1 MTVFAITANAI
12 AVLIVTLVNFIFF
25 ASDKSGFYDWCIS
38 SSTSYMTDV
47 YHQINSNST
56 EVLPISLERY
66 ALCSADP
73 PGSKQLSSNVQGST
87 VEQPTLSLPSFAD
100 LLPKSQVANSSTYAS
115 ITGRSSRRKSPPRKE
130 YSLFTSDK
138 TPLIFK
144 AGTAAHSV
152 FYSVPKRLQSLQ
164 PLLHSKLRE
173 LFPVNVGLGLTVKP
187 EPINIQI
194 ELALASATD
203 CERAATTPIVVEN
216 HTFKATLAYSSEN
229 TLHKINLTD
238 ITCASD
244 EYLKSRLQST
254 FERFGVVKD
263 IVLYHDDISRE
274 WFTGNGH
281 VYLEIPRNPSTEL
294 EPLTYRI
301 SLFDSDT
308 SFLATWA
315 RMPDHCRYCKHMGHT
330 KESCDKRPVDPRT
343 CFICNK
349 NGHISYHCDRALD
362 RDRDLSSH
370 KRARQQAPAS
380 SVTSRRI
387 ATPSRRTR
395 PEAPLNFNFEE
406 SYSPAAPAPP
416 ASSDGKTGSGLTSQE
431 QSKYSTGAQ
440 KDTSTNATKQV
451 SPVATEGSP
460 ASKTIDTAASTTSA
474 TSNIDND
481 AMDTSEDS
489 SASSNSSSTNPA
501 SPGTPGETLGS
512 PPPSTGTEA

>member
-1 MTVFAITANAI
+1 MA
-12 AVLIVTLVNFIFF
+12 L
-25 ASDKSGFYDWCIS
+25 
-38 SSTSYMTDV
+38 
-47 YHQINSNST
+47 
-56 EVLPISLERY
+56 SLNKF
-66 ALCSADP
+66 LGNHSADP
-73 PGSKQLSSNVQGST
+73 PGSKQLLSSNVQGST
-87 VEQPTLSLPSFAD
+87 VEQPTLTLPSFAD

-115 ITGRSSRRKSPPRKE
+115 ITGRSTRKKSPPRKE
-130 YSLFTSDK
+130 YSLLTSDK
-138 TPLIFK
+138 SPLIFK
-144 AGTAAHSV
+144 ASTAAHSV

-164 PLLHSKLRE
+164 PLLHSQLRE

-187 EPINIQI
+187 EPSNIQI

-216 HTFKATLAYSSEN
+216 HIFKATLAYSSEN
-229 TLHKINLTD
+229 ILHKINLTD

-254 FERFGVVKD
+254 FERFGIVKD
-263 IVLYHDDISRE
+263 IVLYHDDISHE

-294 EPLTYRI
+294 EPLEYRI
-301 SLFDSDT
+301 SLSDSDT

-330 KESCDKRPVDPRT
+330 KESCDKRPVDP
-343 CFICNK
+343 
-349 NGHISYHCDRALD
+349 L
-362 RDRDLSSH
+362 
-370 KRARQQAPAS
+370 
-380 SVTSRRI
+380 TSRRI

-395 PEAPLNFNFEE
+395 PDAPLNFNFEE
-406 SYSPAAPAPP
+406 PYSPAAPAPSP
-416 ASSDGKTGSGLTSQE
+416 SSDGKTGSGLTSQE

-440 KDTSTNATKQV
+440 KDTSTTATKQV

-460 ASKTIDTAASTTSA
+460 ASKTIDTAASTAKSSTTSA

-489 SASSNSSSTNPA
+489 SASSNSSNTNPA
-501 SPGTPGETLGS
+501 SPGTPGEILGS
-512 PPPSTGTEA
+512 PPPSTGTEV

>member
-1 MTVFAITANAI
+1 M
-12 AVLIVTLVNFIFF
+12 
-25 ASDKSGFYDWCIS
+25 
-38 SSTSYMTDV
+38 
-47 YHQINSNST
+47 
-56 EVLPISLERY
+56 
-66 ALCSADP
+66 
-73 PGSKQLSSNVQGST
+73 
-87 VEQPTLSLPSFAD
+87 LPS
-100 LLPKSQVANSSTYAS
+100 LVAHLVENLHLART
-115 ITGRSSRRKSPPRKE
+115 
-130 YSLFTSDK
+130 
-138 TPLIFK
+138 
-144 AGTAAHSV
+144 GTAAHSV

-187 EPINIQI
+187 EPSHIQI
-194 ELALASATD
+194 ELALASSTD
-203 CERAATTPIVVEN
+203 CERAATTPIVIED

-229 TLHKINLTD
+229 ILHKINLTD

-244 EYLKSRLQST
+244 EYLKPRLQST
-254 FERFGVVKD
+254 FERFGIVKD

-301 SLFDSDT
+301 SLSDSDT

-315 RMPDHCRYCKHMGHT
+315 RMPEHCRYCKHMGHT

-349 NGHISYHCDRALD
+349 KGHISYHCDRALD
-362 RDRDLSSH
+362 RDRDLPSH

-395 PEAPLNFNFEE
+395 PEAPLSFNFEE
-406 SYSPAAPAPP
+406 SYSLVVSEPP
-416 ASSDGKTGSGLTSQE
+416 ASSAGKTGSGLTSQA

-440 KDTSTNATKQV
+440 KDTSTTATKHV
-451 SPVATEGSP
+451 SPVDTEGSP
-460 ASKTIDTAASTTSA
+460 ASKTIDTATSTAQSSTTSA
-474 TSNIDND
+474 TSNIDHD
-481 AMDTSEDS
+481 AMDMSEDS
-489 SASSNSSSTNPA
+489 SASSNSSSTHPA
-501 SPGTPGETLGS
+501 SPGTPGEILGS

>member
-1 MTVFAITANAI
+1 MN
-12 AVLIVTLVNFIFF
+12 
-25 ASDKSGFYDWCIS
+25 
-38 SSTSYMTDV
+38 
-47 YHQINSNST
+47 
-56 EVLPISLERY
+56 
-66 ALCSADP
+66 
-73 PGSKQLSSNVQGST
+73 
-87 VEQPTLSLPSFAD
+87 
-100 LLPKSQVANSSTYAS
+100 
-115 ITGRSSRRKSPPRKE
+115 
-130 YSLFTSDK
+130 
-138 TPLIFK
+138 
-144 AGTAAHSV
+144 
-152 FYSVPKRLQSLQ
+152 
-164 PLLHSKLRE
+164 
-173 LFPVNVGLGLTVKP
+173 
-187 EPINIQI
+187 
-194 ELALASATD
+194 
-203 CERAATTPIVVEN
+203 
-216 HTFKATLAYSSEN
+216 
-229 TLHKINLTD
+229 
-238 ITCASD
+238 
-244 EYLKSRLQST
+244 
-254 FERFGVVKD
+254 